1 MTTNDSTWYP
11 TRHHFVKGYHATI
24 TTDDSAVIFLSVY
37 PDWDDDFPTYVGRI
51 GCHPLAGMALCSV
64 YFVWRGGGYID
75 FGTADVSALRRNSV
89 TPDDVE
95 ALDVFNVFD
104 YEFDGLLIDRS
115 ADGFVDFLATF
126 DRDDIDRVL
135 ETIGGNTGATVGSVR

>member
-1 MTTNDSTWYP
+1 MTTNDSAWYP
-11 TRHHFVKGYHATI
+11 TRHHMVRGYQATI
-24 TTDDSAVIFLSVY
+24 TTDDSAVIFLGIY

-51 GCHPLAGMALCSV
+51 GYHPLAGTTLASV
-64 YFVWRGGGYID
+64 YFVWRGGGYVD

-95 ALDVFNVFD
+95 AVDVFNVFD
-104 YEFDGLLIDRS
+104 YEFDGLLIERS

-126 DRDDIDRVL
+126 DRDDVDRVL
-135 ETIGGNTGATVGSVR
+135 ETIAGHTVGSVR